1 MSGFATNAVLAE
13 RQLKVTKQTVAIT
26 LNAALREIAKH
37 HHSNDGMRRMRH
49 DLAACQ
55 EALQILL
62 KPEPEKSPGTGKRKR
77 RDYIDI
83 DELTGEK

>member
-13 RQLKVTKQTVAIT
+13 RRLKVTKQTVAIT

-37 HHSNDGMRRMRH
+37 QHSADGMRRMRH

-62 KPEPEKSPGTGKRKR
+62 KPEPPKSPGGRKR

>member
-13 RQLKVTKQTVAIT
+13 RRLKVTKQTVAAT
-26 LNAALREIAKH
+26 LNGALREIAKH
-37 HHSNDGMRRMRH
+37 QHSNDGMRRMRH

-62 KPEPEKSPGTGKRKR
+62 KPEPAPKGTRKKF
-77 RDYIDI
+77 DPETYIGI